1 MLLLCKKMKA
11 QELKERISCLLFE
24 EFLALEV
31 IHMKFGFLSKIFSN
45 KIVYVAPF
53 LSCRLSR
60 SALCCFRVLFLLLEF
75 ISCNL

>member
-31 IHMKFGFLSKIFSN
+31 IHMKFGFSSKVFFKQN
-45 KIVYVAPF
+45 H
-53 LSCRLSR
+53 LCG
-60 SALCCFRVLFLLLEF
+60 ALLVLPSPQICTLLLLCSF
-75 ISCNL
+75 SIT